1 MSSQSNNNRSDSN
14 RPVITQKNKN
24 TVNPSLQVHLLQQKS
39 YNNYDRPA
47 IQEPSPTNASNFRQK
62 STKSAKGEISLIITA
77 AQVP

>member
-1 MSSQSNNNRSDSN
+1 M
-14 RPVITQKNKN
+14 
-24 TVNPSLQVHLLQQKS
+24 NPSLQVHLLQQKS